1 MAGQYLTAVFK
12 LRPSRRKAAIMES
25 ARARAE
31 EIFWNILA
39 QKRPRA
45 DAIAAEAEKKA
56 RREQS
61 RALEQEISRLVIR
74 DATRA
79 GLNEPIAQGLG
90 RDIAMAI
97 GSYIELRAGGQEAE
111 YPARITTT
119 EADHAAALDALALAT
134 TREEE
139 NASRDALGRVA
150 RKPGPRPL
158 TIARARDGQI
168 IRKGPNGALALVL
181 NIMRATD
188 EKARPTQLAPGMEA
202 ATGEI
207 FKGGVS
213 KTRIILPLECSLWH
227 QNKFLSGKTI
237 LRSGLL
243 LRRGDEWFYCA
254 QFEMPERKA
263 ALSEARLGVDRG
275 IVNPVALS
283 VVAGDGR
290 ILRVSEPLGQEV
302 GASIAAADRRRRAEQ
317 RRRGATS
324 HRHVER
330 VDQALHLLANRIVA
344 EAKAYRAQVVVE
356 KLDGLKRTITEARP
370 KGARRGG
377 WRRHLKKAQLGKLE
391 LLLGYKLKLA
401 GLPAPRDVVAGGTSQ
416 ICPACAARDAKNRP
430 SQESFCCIACGFSAH
445 ADSVG
450 AVNIARRGV
459 AMIGITKGDKLAPRE
474 QDMVARL
481 RQRDDG
487 GLGPLAAHAAGGFV
501 ADRASTAKGVSSPQ
515 GELPGQEQK
524 TTHGDQN
531 ARKGVFAARDTT
543 FFRGQNGKK
552 PLRGKGVTDDPPQ

>member
-12 LRPSRRKAAIMES
+12 LRPSRRKAAIMERV
-25 ARARAE
+25 RAKAE
-31 EIFWNILA
+31 EIFWNVLA
-39 QKRPRA
+39 QQRPRA
-45 DAIAAEAEKKA
+45 DAIATEADKKA
-56 RREQS
+56 RKEQF
-61 RALEQEISRLVIR
+61 RALEQEINRQIIR

-97 GSYIELRAGGQEAE
+97 GSYIENRAGGQEAE
-111 YPARITTT
+111 YPARVTITET
-119 EADHAAALDALALAT
+119 DHAAALDAFNLAI

-139 NASRDALGRVA
+139 NAARDALARVA

-158 TIARARDGQI
+158 TIARARDGLI

-188 EKARPTQLAPGMEA
+188 EKARPAQLAPGMEA

-213 KTRIILPLECSLWH
+213 KTRIILPFECSLWH
-227 QNKFLSGKTI
+227 QNKFLSGKTV

-243 LRRGDEWFYCA
+243 VRRGDEWFYCA

-290 ILRVSEPLGQEV
+290 ILHVSGPLGQEV

-317 RRRGATS
+317 KRRGATS
-324 HRHVER
+324 HRHAER

-391 LLLGYKLKLA
+391 MLLGYKLKLA

-416 ICPACAARDAKNRP
+416 TCPACAARDAKNRVT
-430 SQESFCCIACGFSAH
+430 QDSFCCTACGFSAH

-459 AMIGITKGDKLAPRE
+459 AMMGITKGDKLPPRE

-481 RQRDDG
+481 RLRDDG

-501 ADRASTAKGVSSPQ
+501 ADRASTAEGVSSPQ
-515 GELPGQEQK
+515 GELPGLEQK

-531 ARKGVFAARDTT
+531 ARKGVFAARGAT
-543 FFRGQNGKK
+543 FSRGQNGKK
-552 PLRGKGVTDDPPQ
+552 PLRGKGVTHDPPE